1 MDSFTK
7 NATEKCLVCSAPSN
21 AIHFQINSCRAC
33 ASFFRRSIHGNKK
46 YRCRRNTKNCIIHFS
61 HKQLCRFCRF
71 RKCLKLGMSIKGKEL
86 ETNNTHT
93 NEIILRS
100 NEIER
105 NKYREDTMDSYD
117 FEKNITRIDDES
129 LNTDDAETT
138 VLKYAEKFIDSHILK
153 KNNLKIDGI
162 LNLPLQAL
170 IHTIKNFLAAV
181 NENLTL
187 ETVTVTNT
195 ITLKKNIIF
204 TEHCISTLFK
214 CLLNAPDFNLISL
227 KDKCEIC
234 RRKFPIILNL
244 ERIYTSIK
252 LFENYTNKNIM
263 LFENTEA
270 FDEINFA
277 YLGDEEVDDTDKD
290 KLFKLFIPCNKFL
303 FQYLYEPM
311 KELELD
317 DIEFSYLIGSI
328 LWKIDSNVNV
338 SQTTTNISKR
348 IIKSFNEELHGY
360 YVFRKKIDN
369 YAHRLSRIL
378 NLLSDS
384 EKYILMRNEVFLV
397 ARVFDVF
404 DSCKFIEE
412 NFKASNPKFFN
423 FFKISL
429 E

>member
-1 MDSFTK
+1 MDSVTK
-7 NATEKCLVCSAPSN
+7 TTAEKCLVCSAPSN

-33 ASFFRRSIHGNKK
+33 SSFFRRSIHGNKK

-71 RKCLKLGMSIKGKEL
+71 RKCIKLGMCIKGKEP
-86 ETNNTHT
+86 ETNNTYN

-100 NEIER
+100 SEIEG
-105 NKYREDTMDSYD
+105 NKYKENTMDSYD
-117 FEKNITRIDDES
+117 FEKNITRINNESSDRDDS
-129 LNTDDAETT
+129 ETT

-170 IHTIKNFLAAV
+170 THTIKNFLATV
-181 NENLTL
+181 NVNLTL
-187 ETVTVTNT
+187 ETVIVTNA

-204 TEHCISTLFK
+204 IEHCLSTLFK
-214 CLLNAPDFNLISL
+214 CLLNAPDFSIISL

-244 ERIYTSIK
+244 ERIYTSLK
-252 LFENYTNKNIM
+252 LFANYTNKNIM

-270 FDEINFA
+270 FDDINFA
-277 YLGDEEVDDTDKD
+277 YLGDEEVDDSGKD

-311 KELELD
+311 KELSLD

-328 LWKIDSNVNV
+328 LWKMDNEVNV
-338 SQTTTNISKR
+338 SQTTKNIANR

-369 YAHRLSRIL
+369 YAHRLSKIL
-378 NLLSDS
+378 NVLSNS

-404 DSCKFIEE
+404 DPSNFIEE
-412 NFKASNPKFFN
+412 NFKASNQKFFN
-423 FFKISL
+423 FFKITL